1 MTAAQVD
8 PLLAGDTAPALRGR
22 RRGNLAA
29 RIGGGVA
36 ALVVL
41 TALVSFVWTPY
52 DPTGIDPDSL
62 LVGPLTG
69 GHLLG
74 TDNFGS
80 DIASQLMAGARV
92 TLLVGIVAV
101 AIAGL
106 IGTPLG
112 VLAGMRRGWV
122 GAVVVRAGTIL
133 FGFPALLLALLL
145 AAAFGASTA
154 TAMVAIGVATIP
166 AFLRL
171 SYAATLQV
179 MATDYITAARTSGL
193 SGLQIARRHVLPN
206 ISSVL
211 LVQSSVAFALA
222 ILAEAGLSYLGLS
235 TRPPTPSWGRML
247 HDAQGFLFTDPLLS
261 VWPGLAIA
269 AAVLAFNLLGDGL
282 RDLLDPKLRDR

>member
-1 MTAAQVD
+1 VTTPQVD
-8 PLLAGDTAPALRGR
+8 PLLTPDADGGRAGR
-22 RRGNLAA
+22 RTNLATV
-29 RIGGGVA
+29 IGGAVA
-36 ALVVL
+36 ALVVA
-41 TALVSFVWTPY
+41 TALLSFVWTPY
-52 DPTGIDPDSL
+52 DPTGIDPTARL
-62 LVGPLTG
+62 AGPGTG

-74 TDNFGS
+74 TDSFGA
-80 DIASQLMAGARV
+80 DVLSQLMAGARV
-92 TLLVGIVAV
+92 TLLVGVVAV

-112 VLAGMRRGWV
+112 ILAGMRRGILSDV
-122 GAVVVRAGTIL
+122 IVRAGTIL

-145 AAAFGASTA
+145 AASFGASTT

-171 SYAATLQV
+171 AYAATLQV
-179 MATDYITAARTSGL
+179 MSTDYVTAARTSGL
-193 SGLQIARRHVLPN
+193 GGMRIARRHVLPN
-206 ISSVL
+206 IASVL
-211 LVQSSVAFALA
+211 LVQASVAFALA

-247 HDAQGFLFTDPLLS
+247 HDAQTHLFTDPALS

-282 RDLLDPKLRDR
+282 RDLLDPKLRER